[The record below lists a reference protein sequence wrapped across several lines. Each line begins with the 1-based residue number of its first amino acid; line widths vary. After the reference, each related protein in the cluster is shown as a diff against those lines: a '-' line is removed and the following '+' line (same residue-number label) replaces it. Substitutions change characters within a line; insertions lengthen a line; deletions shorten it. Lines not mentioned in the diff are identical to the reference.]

1 MYFLYKLHMNRFPR
15 SLRPSF
21 PSGLLDFNFPAQ
33 FEEEEAAYFEKLK
46 GRVEHF
52 FDTFL
57 EICGFE
63 LQLLNEFHDFVD
75 ETLEVNI
82 KNRELQHT

>member
-1 MYFLYKLHMNRFPR
+1 MYKLHLSRFPR

-21 PSGLLDFNFPAQ
+21 PSGLLDFNFPIRC
-33 FEEEEAAYFEKLK
+33 EEEEEYFDKLK

-57 EICGFE
+57 EICGDE
-63 LQLLNEFHDFVD
+63 LQLLKEFHDLID
-75 ETLEVNI
+75 ETLEVMSWI
-82 KNRELQHT
+82 LGFCIYF